1 MELWQSAGL
10 DIPVSVNI
18 GTRQLMQTDFVQSL
32 NSRLKAHP
40 QVRPGDLE
48 LEVLE
53 SSALDS
59 IDQLSHVIEACREL
73 GVNFALDDFG
83 TGYSSLTYLKR
94 LPVSLLKIDQSF
106 VSGMLDDP
114 DDLAILE
121 GVIGLASAF
130 SRRVIAEGVE
140 TVAHGAMLL
149 QLGCEMGQGYGI
161 SGPLKAQD
169 MPGWVAAWRPPAA
182 WRELPAASRDD
193 FPLLASSVRHRAW
206 MAAFAGFLKGERD
219 MPPRL
224 QLHEHSLRNWIEG
237 VGLARHASQ
246 PAYAFIE
253 TLHQT
258 LHALAAELSVL
269 NAWGCKAEAQERL
282 GELQGMSDALLEQ
295 LQVLVQVDHRL

>member
-1 MELWQSAGL
+1 
-10 DIPVSVNI
+10 
-18 GTRQLMQTDFVQSL
+18 
-32 NSRLKAHP
+32 
-40 QVRPGDLE
+40 
-48 LEVLE
+48 
-53 SSALDS
+53 
-59 IDQLSHVIEACREL
+59 L

-140 TVAHGAMLL
+140 SVAHGAMLL
-149 QLGCEMGQGYGI
+149 QLGCELGQGYGI
-161 SGPLKAQD
+161 SGPLRAQEV
-169 MPGWVAAWRPPAA
+169 PTWALAWRPSAAWRD
-182 WRELPAASRDD
+182 LPAASRDD

-206 MAAFAGFLKGERD
+206 MSAFAGFLKGERD
-219 MPPRL
+219 MPQRL

-237 VGLARHASQ
+237 VGLARHADQ

-253 TLHQT
+253 MLHQT
-258 LHALAAELSVL
+258 LHSLAAELSVL
-269 NAWGCKAEAQERL
+269 HAWGCNDEAQERL

-295 LQVLVQVDHRL
+295 LQLLVQLEPRL